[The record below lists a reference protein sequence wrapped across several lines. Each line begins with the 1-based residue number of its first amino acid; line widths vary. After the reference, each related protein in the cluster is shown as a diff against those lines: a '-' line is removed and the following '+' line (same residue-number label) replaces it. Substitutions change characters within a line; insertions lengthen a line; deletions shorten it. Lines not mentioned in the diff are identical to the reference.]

1 MKKYKK
7 AAFFAAFVFN
17 KDAKGYI
24 KFYLL
29 VINSFL
35 SLASLLNTKAAKN
48 DAFLYFFI
56 LF

>member
-7 AAFFAAFVFN
+7 ASFFAAFVFN

-29 VINSFL
+29 VINSLL
-35 SLASLLNTKAAKN
+35 SLASLLNTKEAKN
-48 DAFLYFFI
+48 AAFL
-56 LF
+56 